1 MNSHQTVS
9 RITDVVPANFLCDNQ
24 TMQKIADSQL
34 SDEKALS
41 LLKANLSVLESRQ
54 QRLKDEL
61 ASVEQLISE
70 AVSEQTR
77 LRSSIETHKSL
88 LAYTP
93 VRALPGEVLSEIFLH
108 YIAIS
113 QPTRG
118 SVFKEIVA
126 CYSIRARILQVCR
139 RWRTTALADPH
150 LWTTIPLIGSGQ
162 QFFDD
167 EEGTDDEEEKSFAHP
182 MISGSPQERTAY
194 WKVLEGRIKRTS
206 SLPLQLL
213 FHYDDYGSIGNCNDT
228 ISSLKTFIRLFPR
241 ANTISLHIDD
251 SQRLSEEF
259 RSFMD
264 NVDIPHTHGVHTAGV
279 DVSDEVFGR
288 RIVSAIPSVEVL
300 ATTTRIVDQWF
311 TGASTAGHCLRSLH
325 ILDDC
330 FAIPFLQVL
339 DLLDRAP
346 LLETLKLAGISIM
359 PSVGT
364 LRVVTHTLLSTFH
377 LPSVT
382 AEENDAVFEHLTLP
396 ALRSLSFGV
405 KNDPY
410 CWPRP
415 SNLSF
420 LQRSHC
426 MLTELGFCH
435 CLVDEQPLVALL
447 TAQSKLTTLLLNFS
461 ADDAVGRGAPIPTP
475 ILDFLS
481 KKPKGASA
489 YHVPAL
495 TVLKVS
501 VLPRQLKAVKRMI
514 QSRSTAQ
521 AKKSGIATLKEVDID
536 VQTKQSEVDIKKDE
550 HTALFKAFTDKGMA
564 IRISYRYVY

>member
-1 MNSHQTVS
+1 MG
-9 RITDVVPANFLCDNQ
+9 NF
-24 TMQKIADSQL
+24 
-34 SDEKALS
+34 
-41 LLKANLSVLESRQ
+41 
-54 QRLKDEL
+54 
-61 ASVEQLISE
+61 
-70 AVSEQTR
+70 
-77 LRSSIETHKSL
+77 
-88 LAYTP
+88 
-93 VRALPGEVLSEIFLH
+93 
-108 YIAIS
+108 
-113 QPTRG
+113 
-118 SVFKEIVA
+118 
-126 CYSIRARILQVCR
+126 
-139 RWRTTALADPH
+139 
-150 LWTTIPLIGSGQ
+150 
-162 QFFDD
+162 
-167 EEGTDDEEEKSFAHP
+167 
-182 MISGSPQERTAY
+182 
-194 WKVLEGRIKRTS
+194 
-206 SLPLQLL
+206 
-213 FHYDDYGSIGNCNDT
+213 
-228 ISSLKTFIRLFPR
+228 
-241 ANTISLHIDD
+241 
-251 SQRLSEEF
+251 
-259 RSFMD
+259 
-264 NVDIPHTHGVHTAGV
+264 DIPHTDGVHTARV
-279 DVSDEVFGR
+279 DVDDEVFGR
-288 RIVSAIPSVEVL
+288 RIVSALPNVEVL

-330 FAIPFLQVL
+330 FSIPFLQ
-339 DLLDRAP
+339 
-346 LLETLKLAGISIM
+346 TLKLAGISIM

-405 KNDPY
+405 NHDPY

-447 TAQSKLTTLLLNFS
+447 TAQSKFTTLRLNFS

-475 ILDFLS
+475 ILVFLS

-489 YHVPAL
+489 YHLPAL

-501 VLPRQLKAVKRMI
+501 VVPRQLKAVKRMI

-521 AKKSGIATLKEVDID
+521 AKKSGIATLLEVDID
-536 VQTKQSEVDIKKDE
+536 VQTKQSEEDIKKDE
-550 HTALFKAFTDKGMA
+550 HTALFKAFTDKGMV

>member
-1 MNSHQTVS
+1 MNSYQNAS

-24 TMQKIADSQL
+24 TMQKIAESQL
-34 SDEKALS
+34 SDEKALC
-41 LLKANLSVLESRQ
+41 LVEADLSVLESRQ
-54 QRLKDEL
+54 RRLKDEL
-61 ASVEQLISE
+61 AVVERLISE
-70 AVSEQTR
+70 AVAEQTR

-108 YIAIS
+108 YIVIS

-126 CYSIRARILQVCR
+126 SYSIRARILQVCR
-139 RWRTTALADPH
+139 RWRTTALADPR
-150 LWTTIPLIGSGQ
+150 LWTTIPLIGSGEH
-162 QFFDD
+162 FYHHK
-167 EEGTDDEEEKSFAHP
+167 EYDEEEKSFAHP

-194 WKVLEGRIKRTS
+194 WEVLEGRIKRTS

-213 FHYDDYGSIGNCNDT
+213 FHYDDYGSIGNCDDT

-241 ANTISLHIDD
+241 ADTISLHIDD
-251 SQRLSEEF
+251 SQRLSEDF
-259 RSFMD
+259 RSFMG
-264 NVDIPHTHGVHTAGV
+264 NVDILHTDGVHTARV

-288 RIVSAIPSVEVL
+288 RIVSAIPNLEVL
-300 ATTTRIVDQWF
+300 ATTARNIDQWF
-311 TGASTAGHCLRSLH
+311 TGTSAAGHCLRSLH
-325 ILDDC
+325 LLAHWS
-330 FAIPFLQVL
+330 AIPLAQVL
-339 DLLDRAP
+339 DVLDRAP
-346 LLETLKLAGISIM
+346 LLETFKLAKISIT

-396 ALRSLSFGV
+396 ALRSLSFRV
-405 KNDPY
+405 KYKPL

-420 LQRSHC
+420 LLRSHC

-447 TAQSKLTTLLLNFS
+447 TAQSNLTTLRLNFS

-514 QSRSTAQ
+514 QSRSTAR
-521 AKKSGIATLKEVDID
+521 IATLVEVDID
-536 VQTKQSEVDIKKDE
+536 VQTKQSEEDIKKDE

-564 IRISYRYVY
+564 IRISYRYVD